1 MSQENVQKLQVLQ
14 NNAARLVKR
23 VDKPKLSSASALLF
37 ALHWLPVK
45 KRIVYKIAVLTYNC
59 LYDKASPE
67 YLKDLIVRYDPDR
80 SLRSIC
86 KNLLVVK
93 KTKLKTFGE
102 RSFSHAAPTI
112 WNNLPEHVVSRDIDD
127 F

>member
-23 VDKPKLSSASALLF
+23 VDKSKLSSASALLF
-37 ALHWLPVK
+37 ALHWLPVE

-67 YLKDLIVRYDPDR
+67 YLQDLIVRYDPDR
-80 SLRSIC
+80 FVVPQGSVLGYFCLPCMFTPSLMFLMKIIC
-86 KNLLVVK
+86 L
-93 KTKLKTFGE
+93 
-102 RSFSHAAPTI
+102 TI
-112 WNNLPEHVVSRDIDD
+112 HMLMTISCIHLQK
-127 F
+127 